1 MPTLYC
7 LLRRAVVSVK
17 LLAPSALGLE
27 ALQLALPRVLHLVS
41 SAHICVHCTVT
52 TCRYVLI
59 PLGSSTKIAR
69 VDGARTLT
77 HYNLFSDESF
87 SLFPRRNFNMALK
100 AFLQCVDE
108 AGTLLLLR

>member
-1 MPTLYC
+1 M
-7 LLRRAVVSVK
+7 R
-17 LLAPSALGLE
+17 
-27 ALQLALPRVLHLVS
+27 
-41 SAHICVHCTVT
+41 CTDT

-108 AGTLLLLR
+108 AGKLILLHSVHCALCVGFCMDILQTLLELTVELSYSCRPVTVVTAALLPTECN